1 MITLAPARER
11 SGSRVRIRYRV
22 ALRYEVDGPSDFI
35 FLIHPARTAQ
45 QHVTGEAL
53 DVLPEADHAVE
64 TDLQSGNRL
73 LKLRAGAGTL
83 DVRLQACVDV
93 VHHMARP
100 EDVVAAAP
108 AALPASTLRYLTAS
122 RYCQTDRLQ
131 QHAWSLFGGLPRG
144 YAQVQAVCDWVRGH
158 VEFRAGTSHPG
169 TSALETFDTGIGVCR
184 DFAHLAITLCRA
196 LNYPARFVTGVDY
209 GADPSLGPPDF
220 HAYVE
225 VYLDRWYLFD
235 PTGIS
240 PTTGLIRIATGADA
254 ADVSFATIFGPVR
267 TGMPLLA
274 FDAVED
280 AEAGVLRPRAT
291 PLAVSTALV

>member
-1 MITLAPARER
+1 MPDDRTTRA
-11 SGSRVRIRYRV
+11 GHVRIDYRV
-22 ALRYEVDGPSDFI
+22 ALRYEVQGPADFI

-45 QHVTGEAL
+45 QHVVSEAL
-53 DVLPEADHAVE
+53 DVLPEVDHAVE
-64 TDLQSGNRL
+64 QDLQSGNRL
-73 LKLRAGAGTL
+73 LKLHAEPGRL
-83 DVRLQACVDV
+83 DVRLAARVDV
-93 VHHMARP
+93 MHH
-100 EDVVAAAP
+100 VVDP
-108 AALPASTLRYLTAS
+108 AQIVPATPADLPASTLRYLTAS

-131 QHAWSLFGGLPRG
+131 QRAWDLFGGYARG
-144 YAQVQAVCDWVRGH
+144 YGQVQAITEWVRDNIRFQPGS
-158 VEFRAGTSHPG
+158 SHPV
-169 TSALETFDTGIGVCR
+169 TSALETAECGQGVCR
-184 DFAHLAITLCRA
+184 DFAHLAITFCRA

-225 VYLDRWYLFD
+225 AYLDRWYLFD

-267 TGMPLLA
+267 TGMPELA

-280 AEAGVLRPRAT
+280 KTAGIERPERT
-291 PLAVSTALV
+291 SLAVSTAVV